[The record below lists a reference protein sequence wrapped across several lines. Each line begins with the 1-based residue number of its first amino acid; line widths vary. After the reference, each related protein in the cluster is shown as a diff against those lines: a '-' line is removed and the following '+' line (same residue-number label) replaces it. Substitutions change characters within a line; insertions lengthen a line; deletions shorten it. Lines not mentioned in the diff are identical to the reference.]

1 MYRAKVARVRHEPA
15 PLQCAT
21 FKPLP
26 GRVLTT
32 VTIEERDSGE
42 TVLIAHD
49 LEHYELREA
58 LPALDGIF
66 PRGEYRYT
74 LNAKV
79 VQP

>member
-15 PLQCAT
+15 PACAT
-21 FKPLP
+21 FEPLP

-32 VTIEERDSGE
+32 VTITRAADGE
-42 TVLIAHD
+42 QVLRSAP

-58 LPALDGIF
+58 LPALDGVF

-74 LNAKV
+74 LEARV
-79 VQP
+79 I